1 MVGRIL
7 ASLRSAPVTNPRVIT
22 IDGPA
27 GAGKSTLAR
36 ALAARLGF
44 VFLDTG
50 AIYRTLALACQQ
62 SAMAWCDE
70 TGVRQ
75 VADDIVNRKRL
86 RFVNQQGA
94 QRVLLDDQD
103 VSEAIRTP
111 DISAGA
117 STVSAHPKV
126 REALLSL
133 QRGIAARGSVVV
145 EGRDTGT
152 VVFPDAHVKFFMT
165 ATPQERA
172 KRRYDELVA
181 KGVAASFEETLA
193 AMNERDQRDE
203 QRAAAPLRRADDA
216 IDLDT
221 TSMSIEQ
228 VLDSMLGHVETRGR

>member
-7 ASLRSAPVTNPRVIT
+7 APLRSAPVTNPRVIT
-22 IDGPA
+22 VDGPA

-36 ALAARLGF
+36 ALAARLGY

-50 AIYRTLALACQQ
+50 AIYRTLALACQR
-62 SAMAWCDE
+62 SSLAWCDE
-70 TGVRQ
+70 AGVRQ
-75 VADDIVNRKRL
+75 VADDIVARKRL
-86 RFVNQQGA
+86 HFVNHQGA

-133 QRGIAARGSVVV
+133 QRDIATQGSVVV

-152 VVFPDAHVKFFMT
+152 VVFPDADVKFFMT
-165 ATPQERA
+165 ATPEERA
-172 KRRYDELVA
+172 KRRYDELAA
-181 KGVAASFEETLA
+181 KGVVVDFEETLA

-221 TSMSIEQ
+221 TSMSIDQ
-228 VLDSMLGHVETRGR
+228 VLDTMLGHVEARIR

>member
-1 MVGRIL
+1 V
-7 ASLRSAPVTNPRVIT
+7 SNPRVIT
-22 IDGPA
+22 VDGPA

-36 ALAARLGF
+36 ALAARLGY

-50 AIYRTLALACQQ
+50 AIYRTLALACQR
-62 SAMAWCDE
+62 SAQAWCDE
-70 TGVRQ
+70 TSVRQ
-75 VADDIVNRKRL
+75 VADDIVERKRL
-86 RFVNQQGA
+86 RFVNQDGT

-152 VVFPDAHVKFFMT
+152 VVFPHADVKFFMT
-165 ATPQERA
+165 ATPRERA
-172 KRRYDELVA
+172 KRRYDELAA
-181 KGVAASFEETLA
+181 KGVAVDFEETLA

-203 QRAAAPLRRADDA
+203 QRAAAPLRRADGA

-228 VLDSMLGHVETRGR
+228 VLDAMLGHVETRGR

>member
-1 MVGRIL
+1 M
-7 ASLRSAPVTNPRVIT
+7 TNPRVIT
-22 IDGPA
+22 VDGPA

-36 ALAARLGF
+36 ALAARLGY

-50 AIYRTLALACQQ
+50 AIYRTLALACQR
-62 SAMAWCDE
+62 SSLAWCDE
-70 TGVRQ
+70 AGVRQ
-75 VADDIVNRKRL
+75 VADDIVARKRL
-86 RFVNQQGA
+86 HFVNHQGA

-133 QRGIAARGSVVV
+133 QRDIATQGSVVV

-152 VVFPDAHVKFFMT
+152 VVFPHADVKFFMT
-165 ATPQERA
+165 ATPEERA
-172 KRRYDELVA
+172 KRRYDELAA
-181 KGVAASFEETLA
+181 KGVPVDLAETLA

-228 VLDSMLGHVETRGR
+228 VLDTMVGHVETRTR

>member
-7 ASLRSAPVTNPRVIT
+7 APLRSAPVTNPRVIT
-22 IDGPA
+22 VDGPA

-36 ALAARLGF
+36 ALAARLGY

-50 AIYRTLALACQQ
+50 AIYRTLALACQR
-62 SAMAWCDE
+62 SAQAWCDE
-70 TGVRQ
+70 AAVRQ
-75 VADDIVNRKRL
+75 VADDIVERKRL

-133 QRGIAARGSVVV
+133 QRGIAARGNVVV

-152 VVFPDAHVKFFMT
+152 VVFPHADVKFFMT
-165 ATPQERA
+165 ATPRERA
-172 KRRYDELVA
+172 KRRYDELA
-181 KGVAASFEETLA
+181 SKGVSVDFEETLA

-228 VLDSMLGHVETRGR
+228 VLDTMLGHVETRGR